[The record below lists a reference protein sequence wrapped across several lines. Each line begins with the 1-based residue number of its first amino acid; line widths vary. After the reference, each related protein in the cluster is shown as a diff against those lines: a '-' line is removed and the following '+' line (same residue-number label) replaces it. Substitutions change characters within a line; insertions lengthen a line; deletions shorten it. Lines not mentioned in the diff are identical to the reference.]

1 MNTRMI
7 YVIYV
12 RKWRE
17 TVEVRRESSGVIN
30 SDSIGMSESRIS
42 TAESNVCILLPFIYF
57 INQELSLPLHR
68 QDFLRTAV
76 VASLFRFPVQESVTC
91 T

>member
-1 MNTRMI
+1 MNTRVI
-7 YVIYV
+7 DVIYM
-12 RKWRE
+12 RKRRE
-17 TVEVRRESSGVIN
+17 TVEVRRESSGVVN
-30 SDSIGMSESRIS
+30 GDSIGMSESRIS
-42 TAESNVCILLPFIYF
+42 TAESNAGIRLPFVYF